1 MQWLFEARFCTPFA
15 MLSTRPFS
23 IVFLTCSSEC
33 SGVIRQRKMPYGD
46 TNKKRFHSN
55 ADIMEDSDD
64 EKEQDTKMVKLD
76 ESRPFYSEQYREK
89 HSQVDQLILQVRN
102 SNKRD
107 NSLLKRKQKPM
118 KEWISEIQQ
127 KLHLIGN
134 QEIQQQLI
142 VQFEMI
148 LDAVDRETLLKSYF
162 VELAILISSIS
173 TNVTNPELKQAVLRI
188 MEKAEHLG
196 SQ

>member
-1 MQWLFEARFCTPFA
+1 
-15 MLSTRPFS
+15 
-23 IVFLTCSSEC
+23 
-33 SGVIRQRKMPYGD
+33 MPYGD